1 MTSPRLDGPMAQR
14 AKDLIR
20 PVLNWLAG
28 MKIPY
33 KVQIMQPC
41 EPLPDRPILYA
52 ANHFCFAD
60 TPIMGRITRERSYI
74 LLGRQRLGLLD
85 RLYFR
90 LNGVIYVDRKDRE
103 DMAAAKQTMA
113 AYLDQ
118 GRSVVVFPEST
129 WNLTPNLPM
138 LPMRWG
144 IIDVA
149 RQTGTQIIPAVL
161 DYDRTHKICRVRFG
175 SPVVPTPEEDNAAA
189 IGRLRDTLASMR
201 WEFWAEPGVQSRADL
216 EPEGEKRTL
225 FYSLEEYPLI
235 DWEYERSCIYVPPH
249 IPKRFT

>member
-1 MTSPRLDGPMAQR
+1 M
-14 AKDLIR
+14 
-20 PVLNWLAG
+20 
-28 MKIPY
+28 
-33 KVQIMQPC
+33 
-41 EPLPDRPILYA
+41 
-52 ANHFCFAD
+52 
-60 TPIMGRITRERSYI
+60 
-74 LLGRQRLGLLD
+74 
-85 RLYFR
+85 
-90 LNGVIYVDRKDRE
+90 
-103 DMAAAKQTMA
+103 
-113 AYLDQ
+113 
-118 GRSVVVFPEST
+118 
-129 WNLTPNLPM
+129 
-138 LPMRWG
+138 
-144 IIDVA
+144 A

-201 WEFWAEPGVQSRADL
+201 WEFWAERGVQSRADL

>member
-1 MTSPRLDGPMAQR
+1 MTAPRLDGPMAQR

-20 PVLNWLAG
+20 PVLNRLAG

-129 WNLTPNLPM
+129 WNLTSNLPM
-138 LPMRWG
+138 LPMR
-144 IIDVA
+144 
-149 RQTGTQIIPAVL
+149 
-161 DYDRTHKICRVRFG
+161 
-175 SPVVPTPEEDNAAA
+175 
-189 IGRLRDTLASMR
+189 
-201 WEFWAEPGVQSRADL
+201 
-216 EPEGEKRTL
+216 
-225 FYSLEEYPLI
+225 
-235 DWEYERSCIYVPPH
+235 
-249 IPKRFT
+249 

>member
-14 AKDLIR
+14 VKDLIR
-20 PVLNWLAG
+20 PVLNRLAG

-138 LPMRWG
+138 LPMRW
-144 IIDVA
+144 
-149 RQTGTQIIPAVL
+149 
-161 DYDRTHKICRVRFG
+161 
-175 SPVVPTPEEDNAAA
+175 
-189 IGRLRDTLASMR
+189 
-201 WEFWAEPGVQSRADL
+201 EFWAEPGVQSRADL

-225 FYSLEEYPLI
+225 FYSLGEYPLI

>member
-20 PVLNWLAG
+20 PVLNRLAG

-74 LLGRQRLGLLD
+74 LLGRQRLGVLD

-103 DMAAAKQTMA
+103 NMAAAKQTMA

-138 LPMRWG
+138 LPMRW
-144 IIDVA
+144 
-149 RQTGTQIIPAVL
+149 
-161 DYDRTHKICRVRFG
+161 
-175 SPVVPTPEEDNAAA
+175 
-189 IGRLRDTLASMR
+189 
-201 WEFWAEPGVQSRADL
+201 EFWAERGVQSRADL

-249 IPKRFT
+249 ISTRFI